1 MELFLDTAN
10 VDHIAEINRW
20 GVLGGVTT
28 NPTLAGREGAG
39 RGGATA
45 GGARE
50 FVGLLKEICAEVDGP
65 VSAEVVATDTEG
77 MLQEARE
84 LSAIADNVVVKV
96 PLIPHGLAATRQL
109 AREQIS
115 TNVTL
120 CFSPAQAILAAE
132 AGATYVSPFLGRLDD
147 IGRDGISLLADI
159 CEIFRVQGYATNV
172 LAASLRS
179 PQHVV
184 QAALAGAD
192 AATMPYAVF
201 RQLVTHPLTDAGL
214 ERFLADWSAY
224 QEALERT

>member
-10 VDHIAEINRW
+10 VDQIAEINRW

-39 RGGATA
+39 RGAA
-45 GGARE
+45 GGTRE

-77 MLQEARE
+77 MLREARE
-84 LSAIADNVVVKV
+84 LSAIADNIVVKV
-96 PLIPHGLAATRQL
+96 PLIADGLAATRQL

-147 IGRDGISLLADI
+147 IGRDGIGLLADI

-184 QAALAGAD
+184 QAAMAGAD
-192 AATMPYAVF
+192 AATMTYAVF
-201 RQLVTHPLTDAGL
+201 RKLVTHPLTDKGL

-224 QEALERT
+224 QEALQRT